1 MDPGVISSLLNH
13 PLPDGLL
20 LLDRD
25 GRCLLANPAAQ
36 ARGLDLLVER
46 HAPSLAG
53 LRARLADGEEA
64 GGCELPGVDGGLQA
78 CMRAISRDRNV
89 PVAYSLSVQLSS
101 VAGAWLE
108 AAESGGHGLW
118 VWDIRHDRLQR
129 SVSWLR
135 LMGHEGA
142 SAGSGTFADAQRRAH
157 PDDRARLRAAVEAHL
172 AGRSPSYLCEY
183 RCLHRDGSW
192 RWVRDAGRV
201 TAWDSG
207 GAPLRMAGTVT
218 GIGSQKQL
226 EQRLREQRG
235 LVEETQRLAGMASW
249 TWDAATDVV
258 WCTRE
263 LRAALGLDDGLRVR
277 AWLRRCRGSLP
288 GLREAWRSLRH
299 SGETVH
305 FEVVADG
312 ASDSLHLQVWA
323 SPRNDAAGHL
333 LRVIAQIQD
342 VTTQRRA
349 DATNRRRGELL
360 RRVAELGR
368 IGGCEID
375 AGTRTLYWTE
385 ECARL
390 HGREGTTMALDEL
403 LRHYTTESR
412 DSLHEAMARVADGAP
427 AISLEL
433 CFYRPDGQQVWTQ
446 AVVEYDPG
454 AGTSPRHLVLFRD
467 ISRERAA
474 SERIEL
480 LSHYDTLTRLPNR
493 VRLRQDIEAAL
504 ADADGTTGHALLLL
518 DLDGFGGINEAH
530 GHAAGDAV
538 LKAVAARLHMLV
550 DAGDLFGRLGAD
562 EFVVL
567 LRQGD
572 GREAVAATA
581 QRIVTGLSDPVP
593 LDGEILRF
601 GVSAG
606 IAIRPPGVGFDELLR
621 AAGAALHTAKQDDGR
636 NRIEFHSPEAW
647 RRSRRRLDLEQA
659 LRGALERDEFSL
671 VYQPL
676 YELRSGEV
684 VGVEALLRWHHHD
697 LGHCEP
703 EEFIAIAEAT
713 GDIGA
718 IGDWVLREACG
729 QAAAWARAG
738 IALGRMSV
746 NVSALQLR
754 DPGFAA
760 RVLGACAESGWP
772 PGQLELELTESA
784 LLRDTPALWQCFD
797 VFAREGVALA
807 IDDFGIGFSSL
818 SYLSRLPVGR
828 LKIDRSFIAGLGEG
842 RRSAEVTRA
851 IIQLGKALRMQVLAE
866 GVETAEDERLLREYG
881 CDEVQGYLYARPL
894 PAAEVVRWLQPRPSE
909 DAARAA
915 RVTVLR
921 R

>member
-1 MDPGVISSLLNH
+1 MDPGVISSLLSH

-25 GRCLLANPAAQ
+25 GRCLLANAAAQ
-36 ARGLDLLVER
+36 GRGLDALVER

-53 LRARLADGEEA
+53 LRARLSQGEEA
-64 GGCELPGVDGGLQA
+64 VDCELPGADGALQA
-78 CMRAISRDRNV
+78 CMRVVSRDQQGV
-89 PVAYSLSVQLSS
+89 VAYSLSVQLSS

-118 VWDIRHDRLQR
+118 VWDIRQDRLQR

-142 SAGSGTFADAQRRAH
+142 SAAVGSFADAQRRAH
-157 PDDRARLRAAVEAHL
+157 PDDRGRLRAALEAHL
-172 AGRSPSYLCEY
+172 AGRSPAYLCEY

-201 TAWDSG
+201 TAWDASG
-207 GAPLRMAGTVT
+207 TPLRMAGTVT

-249 TWDAATDVV
+249 TWDASTDVV

-263 LRAALGLDDGLRVR
+263 LRTALGLDDGLRVR
-277 AWLRRCRGSLP
+277 AWLRRCRGDRQA
-288 GLREAWRSLRH
+288 LRQGWNRLRQGDGTTSFELTVEAAAGR
-299 SGETVH
+299 
-305 FEVVADG
+305 
-312 ASDSLHLQVWA
+312 LHLQVWA
-323 SPRNDAAGHL
+323 SPRCDGERL

-342 VTTQRRA
+342 LTAQRRA
-349 DATNRRRGELL
+349 DAANRRRGELL

-375 AGTRTLYWTE
+375 AATRTLHWTE

-390 HGREGTTMALDEL
+390 HGREGSTMALDEL
-403 LRHYTTESR
+403 LRHYTIESR
-412 DSLHEAMARVADGAP
+412 DALHEAMARVADGAD
-427 AISLEL
+427 AISLDL
-433 CFYRPDGQQVWTQ
+433 CFYRPDGVQVWVQ
-446 AVVEYDPG
+446 AVVEFDRDG
-454 AGTSPRHLVLFRD
+454 ATRGRHLVLFRD
-467 ISRERAA
+467 ISREREA
-474 SERIEL
+474 SARIEL

-493 VRLRQDIEAAL
+493 TRLREEIEAVL
-504 ADADGTTGHALLLL
+504 AAADCATGHALLLL

-530 GHAAGDAV
+530 GHAAGDTV
-538 LKAVAARLHMLV
+538 LKTVAARLHMLV
-550 DAGDLFGRLGAD
+550 DAGDLFGRLGGD

-567 LRQGD
+567 LRQGE
-572 GREAVAATA
+572 GREAIAATA

-593 LDGEILRF
+593 VDGEILRF

-606 IAIRPPGVGFDELLR
+606 IAIRPADVGFDELLR
-621 AAGAALHTAKQDDGR
+621 AAAAALHNAKQDDGR
-636 NRIEFHSPEAW
+636 NRIQFHSPEAW

-659 LRGALERDEFSL
+659 MRGALEREEFSL

-676 YELRSGEV
+676 YELRSSTV
-684 VGVEALLRWHHHD
+684 VGVEALLRWHHRD
-697 LGHCEP
+697 LGNCP
-703 EEFIAIAEAT
+703 PDEFIPIAEAT
-713 GDIGA
+713 GDIAA
-718 IGDWVLREACG
+718 IGDWVLREACR

-738 IALGRMSV
+738 ITLGRMSV
-746 NVSALQLR
+746 NVSAVQLR

-772 PGQLELELTESA
+772 PTQLELELTESA
-784 LLRDTPALWQCFD
+784 LLRDTPALWHCFE

-818 SYLSRLPVGR
+818 SYLSRFPVGR

-866 GVETAEDERLLREYG
+866 GVETADDERLLREFG
-881 CDEVQGYLYARPL
+881 CDEVQGFLYARPL
-894 PAAEVVRWLQPRPSE
+894 PAHEVARWLQPRPG
-909 DAARAA
+909 DAMAESA